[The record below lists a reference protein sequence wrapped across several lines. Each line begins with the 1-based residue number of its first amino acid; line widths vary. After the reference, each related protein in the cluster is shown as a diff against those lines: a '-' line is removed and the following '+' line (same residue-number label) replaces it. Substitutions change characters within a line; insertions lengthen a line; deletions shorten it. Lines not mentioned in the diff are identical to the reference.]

1 MQVYKSRM
9 AKAYSYSFEN
19 GGNSPS
25 LQSHTFM
32 KFFLFILLLL
42 CVANDVSALSFAS
55 QSKLNNHQLAR
66 QHLSLD
72 RSRHR
77 SLPKTGLFYR
87 EAGGA
92 SATKNPDI
100 KDMVKLIDNIRKN
113 LEEKN
118 ESLKQNPTVQ
128 KMSTTYPVWKVNHV
142 RRQLSDRFMGNGN
155 RKKLRQNAFVIIC
168 GLCLTF
174 NAGYI
179 NGCCLSGVLT
189 EGVGVGVAAHT
200 GAWTNAGLKLGAGNL
215 FACSQ
220 HLKMIASFAFG
231 ALLSGF
237 MNPYPSPN
245 KLSPQYGPSFL
256 LGSLLMTTSSFLAF
270 FSPQSRAFLY
280 FAAMANGIQNGI
292 SSAYSANLVRSTH
305 MSGTTSDIGMLLGQ
319 ILRGNMEN
327 AWRFMVLCGLA
338 TSFFLGG
345 AVSFVA
351 VTKFK
356 SLALAF
362 NATFFYLIALAINV
376 YTSYQAQVSVW
387 KAWTGRWEWHDDEPS
402 YQLLSELFDRH
413 CYETGLLDKDG
424 FRNLLN
430 DAGVKKMSDVGLS
443 AIFKS
448 LDLNKDDRISKIE
461 MMRLLSFKNS

>member
-1 MQVYKSRM
+1 MQDINSKM
-9 AKAYSYSFEN
+9 AKVHSNSFEN
-19 GGNSPS
+19 GRNSYS
-25 LQSHTFM
+25 FQSHTFM
-32 KFFLFILLLL
+32 KFLMLVILLLL

-55 QSKLNNHQLAR
+55 QSKLTNHQLAR

-87 EAGGA
+87 ESGGA

-100 KDMVKLIDNIRKN
+100 KEMVKLIDNIRKN

-128 KMSTTYPVWKVNHV
+128 KISTTYPVWKVNCV
-142 RRQLSDRFMGNGN
+142 RRQLSDRFQRLTGNGN
-155 RKKLRQNAFVIIC
+155 RQKLRQNAFVIIC

-200 GAWTNAGLKLGAGNL
+200 GAWSNAGLQLGAGNL

-245 KLSPQYGPSFL
+245 KLRPEYGPSFL
-256 LGSLLMTTSSFLAF
+256 LGSLLMTTS
-270 FSPQSRAFLY
+270 
-280 FAAMANGIQNGI
+280 
-292 SSAYSANLVRSTH
+292 
-305 MSGTTSDIGMLLGQ
+305 
-319 ILRGNMEN
+319 
-327 AWRFMVLCGLA
+327 
-338 TSFFLGG
+338 
-345 AVSFVA
+345 
-351 VTKFK
+351 
-356 SLALAF
+356 
-362 NATFFYLIALAINV
+362 
-376 YTSYQAQVSVW
+376 
-387 KAWTGRWEWHDDEPS
+387 
-402 YQLLSELFDRH
+402 
-413 CYETGLLDKDG
+413 
-424 FRNLLN
+424 
-430 DAGVKKMSDVGLS
+430 
-443 AIFKS
+443 
-448 LDLNKDDRISKIE
+448 
-461 MMRLLSFKNS
+461 